1 MTIIIEQYE
10 EEDDDYRLMTDE
22 EVTAV
27 IEADDLIEDYADEIF
42 VSSLELDPEKDPYGW
57 DITDMVDWESLDYE

>member
-1 MTIIIEQYE
+1 MTIVIEQYE

-42 VSSLELDPEKDPYGW
+42 VSSFELDPEKDPYGW